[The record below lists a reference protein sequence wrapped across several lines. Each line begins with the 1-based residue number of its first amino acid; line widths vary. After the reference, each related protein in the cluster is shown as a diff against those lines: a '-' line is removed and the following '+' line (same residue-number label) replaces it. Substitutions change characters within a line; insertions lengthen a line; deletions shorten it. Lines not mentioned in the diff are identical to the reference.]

1 MFEKAELL
9 RHQLPLM
16 LEPGGYG
23 FPSLY
28 ITDVEDQV
36 LYFSTSP
43 SHRREDSFRMH
54 VNVLQEILEA
64 LGGGLPVGVRRDEDE
79 NGDPVLVVLGWADEI
94 AGVKRSYVETLE
106 ETEKRTGLSAY
117 VFDAALAVSRSLA
130 EQVAEGGE

>member
-1 MFEKAELL
+1 MFEKAELV

-54 VNVLQEILEA
+54 VNVLQELLA
-64 LGGGLPVGVRRDEDE
+64 VFGDQLPVGVRRDENED
-79 NGDPVLVVLGWADEI
+79 GDPVLVVLDWADKI
-94 AGVKRSYVETLE
+94 AEAKRSAEKPLE
-106 ETEKRTGLSAY
+106 ETKRRTGFSDWLFETSLASSR
-117 VFDAALAVSRSLA
+117 ALADQVS
-130 EQVAEGGE
+130 EGGE